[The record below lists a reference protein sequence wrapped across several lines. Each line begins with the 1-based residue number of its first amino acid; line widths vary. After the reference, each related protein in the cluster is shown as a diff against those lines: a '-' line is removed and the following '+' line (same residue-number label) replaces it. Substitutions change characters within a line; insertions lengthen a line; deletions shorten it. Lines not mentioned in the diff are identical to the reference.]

1 MLLWQDRFR
10 PVQGKSSLASF
21 AIVTG
26 CASGALI
33 VPKPSRDTWQAA
45 RLCCRRDFALSWWQA
60 ARRASILSI
69 DVPSI
74 VIKVQMS
81 DSLYVSTNA
90 AERQEIIKTYA
101 NETVANARGKIW
113 ASARVPLSI
122 NVTDLSPIKAP
133 VTETALPDH
142 QISSDVLAWVKK
154 PASPFASQ

>member
-1 MLLWQDRFR
+1 VTLRCPGGKLQGVHQYLVTLA
-10 PVQGKSSLASF
+10 VQLEPG
-21 AIVTG
+21 
-26 CASGALI
+26 
-33 VPKPSRDTWQAA
+33 
-45 RLCCRRDFALSWWQA
+45 
-60 ARRASILSI
+60 I

-81 DSLYVSTNA
+81 DSLYASTNA

-101 NETVANARGKIW
+101 KETVANARGKIW

-133 VTETALPDH
+133 ITETALPDH